1 MRCPKCKGKMYSE
14 KYYDFVRGFDAWK
27 CYSCG
32 EMIDH
37 TILANRAR
45 RQSVFV
51 G

>member
-1 MRCPKCKGKMYSE
+1 MRCPKCKGKMYAE
-14 KYYDFVRGFDAWK
+14 KFYDFVRGFDAWK

-32 EMIDH
+32 EMVDH

-45 RQSVFV
+45 RQNVFV